1 MACWNSLAETIFW
14 QNSRSLSIQNP
25 SQKCCLSSKPLD
37 FYLFFFIQKTVWKL
51 QICFGNQNI
60 FFWKYHYFSSSLKV
74 VSCLLHIAD
83 VFFPRQVFAPF
94 WKSPLMFN
102 PSHLH
107 PSPAIADMQ
116 WDVFS
121 NCCVLGCYE
130 WTSHA
135 VSASIL
141 SYHLRNACC
150 LSPR

>member
-1 MACWNSLAETIFW
+1 MLPFFKTSGF
-14 QNSRSLSIQNP
+14 
-25 SQKCCLSSKPLD
+25 
-37 FYLFFFIQKTVWKL
+37 LFIFFIQKTVWKL

-141 SYHLRNACC
+141 SYHLLMHGIQYGEDSVTLQLNIQSKKENSTCNAGEN
-150 LSPR
+150 LH